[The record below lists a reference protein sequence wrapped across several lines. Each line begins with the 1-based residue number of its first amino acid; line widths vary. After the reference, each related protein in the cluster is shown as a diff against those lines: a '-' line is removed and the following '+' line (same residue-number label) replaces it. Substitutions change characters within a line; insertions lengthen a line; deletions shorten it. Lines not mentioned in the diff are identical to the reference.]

1 MLTLIVL
8 YNSEWLDSNNRL
20 TKHMQLTWYL
30 RTCLEVIGDIDR
42 ILACT
47 MLKWFIFVPVFIL
60 YKYIVRYIHHME
72 AIEHKQL
79 SK

>member
-30 RTCLEVIGDIDR
+30 RTCLEVLGDIDR

-47 MLKWFIFVPVFIL
+47 MLK
-60 YKYIVRYIHHME
+60 
-72 AIEHKQL
+72 
-79 SK
+79 